1 MSRKIIIE
9 KEHDTYNEK
18 IETKT
23 NKQLFL
29 RWYVFSDLWM
39 IDLKN

>member
-9 KEHDTYNEK
+9 KEHDTNNKNK
-18 IETKT
+18 IETKI

-29 RWYVFSDLWM
+29 R
-39 IDLKN
+39 